1 MHGDLTI
8 SSKPISF
15 SGNGWDNITN
25 GVTVLVKRNEN
36 NIKIWINFNKPN
48 TWFPK
53 EVDGLKDIY
62 PTETPDFEFNLNDY
76 SKLSMF
82 VDTKSNYGYGCFSQD
97 KATYRDVFFI
107 GNGSTSTTKV
117 GHANV
122 SEENNIAINLPTL
135 DTGIKIKQAKTYFR
149 YDLDGKTI
157 TAPIPFIFKTEDGNI
172 AAIQLRHTNNNYFI
186 ETNMINV
193 IPSYITQDN
202 FYDTTTII
210 TTDETL
216 RPYNELQ
223 NLCLIDSQAKN
234 NFVKSLLKDDKTY
247 LIQGT
252 RFELDDGDNFYD
264 NNGNEL
270 TYFDWDTNE
279 PNLFYCNNAIIIN
292 KNQKWATIEYNE
304 KHGAIL
310 EYNIK
315 RLSDYFQNPRIYYQV
330 FGIQE
335 VT

>member
-1 MHGDLTI
+1 MG
-8 SSKPISF
+8 SS
-15 SGNGWDNITN
+15 NGWNNITN

-76 SKLSMF
+76 PKLSMF
-82 VDTKSNYGYGCFSQD
+82 VDTKSNYGYGCYSQD

-117 GHANV
+117 GHTNV

-135 DTGIKIKQAKTYFR
+135 DTGIEIKQAKTYFR

-157 TAPIPFIFKTEDGNI
+157 TVPIPFIFKTEDGNI
-172 AAIQLRHTNNNYFI
+172 AAIQLKHTDNNYFI

-202 FYDTTTII
+202 FYDSNTII
-210 TTDETL
+210 AIGTEKISYDEYINKTTD
-216 RPYNELQ
+216 NI
-223 NLCLIDSQAKN
+223 LCLINSQNKN
-234 NFVKSLLKDDKTY
+234 NFVSNLLTPGNTFY
-247 LIQGT
+247 IQGEKIAFVGET
-252 RFELDDGDNFYD
+252 DFRDNQGNVLSYYNWDSGQPISNGYLDCICINENAKWETSDIYTKRNMIFEYKL
-264 NNGNEL
+264 
-270 TYFDWDTNE
+270 
-279 PNLFYCNNAIIIN
+279 
-292 KNQKWATIEYNE
+292 
-304 KHGAIL
+304 
-310 EYNIK
+310 K
-315 RLSDYFQNPRIYYQV
+315 RLSDYFQNPRIYYQI
-330 FGIQE
+330 FGTQE

>member
-1 MHGDLTI
+1 
-8 SSKPISF
+8 
-15 SGNGWDNITN
+15 
-25 GVTVLVKRNEN
+25 
-36 NIKIWINFNKPN
+36 
-48 TWFPK
+48 
-53 EVDGLKDIY
+53 
-62 PTETPDFEFNLNDY
+62 
-76 SKLSMF
+76 
-82 VDTKSNYGYGCFSQD
+82 
-97 KATYRDVFFI
+97 
-107 GNGSTSTTKV
+107 
-117 GHANV
+117 
-122 SEENNIAINLPTL
+122 
-135 DTGIKIKQAKTYFR
+135 
-149 YDLDGKTI
+149 
-157 TAPIPFIFKTEDGNI
+157 
-172 AAIQLRHTNNNYFI
+172 
-186 ETNMINV
+186 MINV

-202 FYDTTTII
+202 FYNDTTII
-210 TTDETL
+210 STDETL

-279 PNLFYCNNAIIIN
+279 PNLFYYNNAIIIN